1 MSGGDE
7 TTGALPRAA
16 VRAVAAALDA
26 RGACMLAQ
34 TCRFWRDACSGAH
47 STLWRTLYFREYPR
61 SHRQRPPPGASWKD
75 ALLRKHNLAAQ
86 LAACARL
93 IAAERERGHTGE
105 AEEEAEDG
113 WPEGWPEGAATT
125 VHPNDEEEEEDV
137 LVKAAKAEAAQE
149 RARRDPVAAA
159 EEAVGAAEALV
170 VAAARLGH
178 EAALEAGLR
187 RLERAAEGDEARV
200 VAGAGRALRAAA
212 AAGARAEGTL
222 RRLLALVPR
231 CAAARGADGA
241 SALHVAATRGA
252 AMALLRAGC
261 AGDVRDAGGR
271 AAIHRAAALG
281 HVETVRCLLDPASI
295 ACATARGGDTAL
307 HVACAAGQLGVVRLL
322 VAVGA
327 SVRCQNAAGQCP
339 LHAAA
344 RGNHAAVAE
353 YLVARGSPVGV
364 VDRDGNTPLDVAAA
378 AGHLDMVEF
387 LLDKDNKLVAPA
399 AVRALA
405 RTPIGAGAFG
415 EVFRATLH
423 GRRVAVKHIRSAE
436 LLRAQ
441 RPRAWI
447 RQRFLLEAAL
457 TSKLGAHP
465 RFPALIA
472 ASRTAPDAD
481 DYWLVLEYAAGGSV
495 FDLVH
500 GARAWVTPPTAN
512 AVAVGLVDG
521 MAHLHSRVPQ
531 IIHRDLTSANVLLTA
546 TGDVK
551 ITDLGI
557 SRFKPAPAD
566 CPMTAIGNP
575 RWRAPEITR
584 GEPYGAKADV
594 YSFAIVLWE
603 MAAAALPFADRNS
616 TLAAVAAANGER
628 PPIPP
633 DCPSD
638 WASIIQQCWHPDPLQ
653 RPSFAELRGVVPA
666 LSPMHIAIS
675 TVSSVIDGFDSY

>member
-1 MSGGDE
+1 MGGGDE
-7 TTGALPRAA
+7 QTAALPKTAARALA
-16 VRAVAAALDA
+16 EALDA
-26 RGACMLAQ
+26 RSACQLAQ
-34 TCRFWRDACSGAH
+34 TCRFWRDVCSGAH
-47 STLWRTLYFREYPR
+47 GTLWRMLYFREYPR
-61 SHRQRPPPGASWKD
+61 SHRQRPPPGATWKQ

-93 IAAERERGHTGE
+93 VADEGCCLDEETTMTATTIMVPAGTPPPPPQERE
-105 AEEEAEDG
+105 EE
-113 WPEGWPEGAATT
+113 
-125 VHPNDEEEEEDV
+125 EEEEEDV
-137 LVKAAKAEAAQE
+137 MKRAERAMAAQE
-149 RARRDPVAAA
+149 RARRDPGAAA
-159 EEAVGAAEALV
+159 EAAVREQEALV

-200 VAGAGRALRAAA
+200 VAAAGRALRAAA

-231 CAAARGADGA
+231 CAGARGRDGA
-241 SALHVAATRGA
+241 TALHVAATRGA

-261 AGDVRDAGGR
+261 AGDARDAGGR

-281 HVETVRCLLDPASI
+281 HVETVRALLDAGSI
-295 ACATARGGDTAL
+295 ACATARGGDTPL
-307 HVACAAGQLGVVRLL
+307 HVACGAGQLGVVRLL
-322 VAVGA
+322 VACGA
-327 SVRCQNAAGQCP
+327 SVRAQNGAGQCP

-344 RGNHAAVAE
+344 RGDHAAVAAC
-353 YLVARGSPVGV
+353 LLAHGCPVGV
-364 VDRDGNTPLDVAAA
+364 ADRDGNTPLDVAAA
-378 AGHLDMVEF
+378 AGHLGMVEF
-387 LLDKDNKLVAPA
+387 LLERDNRLVEPE

-405 RTPIGAGAFG
+405 LAPIGAGAFG

-423 GRRVAVKHIRSAE
+423 GRAVAVKHIRSGE

-441 RPRAWI
+441 RSRAWI

-465 RFPALIA
+465 RFPALIG
-472 ASRTAPDAD
+472 ASRTAPGSD
-481 DYWLVLEYAAGGSV
+481 DYWLLLEYAAGGSV

-512 AVAVGLVDG
+512 AVAAGLVDG

-557 SRFKPAPAD
+557 SRFKPAAAD

-575 RWRAPEITR
+575 RWRAPEVTR
-584 GEPYGAKADV
+584 GEPYGAKVDV
-594 YSFAIVLWE
+594 YSFGIVLWE
-603 MAAAALPFADRNS
+603 MATGALPFADRNS

-633 DCPSD
+633 ECPSD

-666 LSPMHIAIS
+666 LSPMHIAVS
-675 TVSSVIDGFDSY
+675 TVSSVIDGVDSY